1 MKHQT
6 AGIFLTTAALA
17 LISGC
22 GKSGK
27 VTATTAKE
35 YTLAQL
41 DSIGRAYKPT
51 IGTYGGTI
59 NLPLA
64 SDPDGFCPALSSS
77 GYSQDVMGYI
87 YEGLIT
93 TDPVTLEYKPNLAE
107 SWVVSENG
115 LVWTFKLRQDVL
127 FSDSVKMT
135 ADDVLFTFNDVIYN
149 EKLRSPLNYN
159 FRVNDKKIA
168 ITKIDDYTV
177 QFTLPE
183 PFAPFLT
190 VAGVS
195 IMPKHKYG
203 KAAADGTL
211 EATLSNGAKPEDV
224 VGTGPFILKK
234 VELGQRILLER
245 NPLYRKSDSAG
256 NKLPYLDAV
265 NLVIVKEPNQQMLKF
280 KSGEI
285 DQLVI
290 QGSDYPI
297 LKPMELEKNFSVLR
311 VGPSWYDPFFTF
323 NQNNQVDE
331 KGKPYL
337 DPKKQKWFRTKEFR
351 QACAA
356 AISYDEI
363 QKIIYNGLAYP
374 PAGVWG
380 THKGKF
386 HNTEARHYNFDP
398 KLADSLLTSIGMIDR
413 NGDGVREDSEGNQV
427 EFTLTTSAGVKLI
440 EDTYSIVRKDLE
452 NLGIKVHLDLI
463 EFNTLIER
471 TSNTFNWDVVAFA
484 MGGINDPHFGKSSW
498 CSNSFRYNENPQR
511 KTEAGEEISKEDRD
525 YEKRIIEIFEKA
537 ATEMDVTKR
546 KALYDEWQQ
555 IEMEQCHTVYMPLK
569 EVILGIQNRFGNI
582 QLTGNLGYLQSIIH
596 NVDEIYVLKK

>member
-1 MKHQT
+1 MKHQV
-6 AGIFLTTAALA
+6 AGIIVATATLT

-27 VTATTAKE
+27 KNTSISHE
-35 YTLAQL
+35 YSLAQL

-51 IGTYGGTI
+51 VGTYGGTI

-107 SWVVSENG
+107 SWVVSEDG
-115 LVWTFKLRQDVL
+115 LIWTFKLRQDVL
-127 FSDSVKMT
+127 FSDSVKMS

-159 FRVNDKKIA
+159 FRVNEKKIEV
-168 ITKIDDYTV
+168 TKIDQYTV
-177 QFTLPE
+177 RFTLPE
-183 PFAPFLT
+183 PFAPFLA

-195 IMPKHKYG
+195 IMPKHKYA

-211 EATLSNGAKPEDV
+211 EATLSNGAKPEDI

-245 NPLYRKSDSAG
+245 NPLYRKVDSAG

-265 NLVIVKEPNQQMLKF
+265 SLVIVKEPNQQMLKF

-297 LKPMELEKNFSVLR
+297 LKPLEKEKGFSVLR

-337 DPKKQKWFRTKEFR
+337 DPIKQKWFRTKEFR
-351 QACAA
+351 QACAYA
-356 AISYDEI
+356 VSYEEI

-374 PAGVWG
+374 PAGIWG
-380 THKGKF
+380 AHKGKF
-386 HNTEARHYNFDP
+386 HNPNARSYSFNA
-398 KLADSLLTSIGMIDR
+398 KMADSLLTSIGMIDR
-413 NGDGVREDSEGNQV
+413 NGDGVREDSDGNPV

-440 EDTYSIVRKDLE
+440 EDTYSIVRKDLQ
-452 NLGIKVHLDLI
+452 NIGIKVHLDLI

-498 CSNSFRYNENPQR
+498 SSNSFRYNENPQR
-511 KTEAGEEISKEDRD
+511 KKDDGAQIPKNDRD
-525 YEKRIIEIFEKA
+525 YELSINTIFEKA
-537 ATEMDVTKR
+537 ATEMDVAKR
-546 KALYDEWQQ
+546 TALYAEWQM

-569 EVILGIQNRFGNI
+569 EVILGVKNRFGNI
-582 QLTGNLGYLQSIIH
+582 HYTANLGYLQSITH
-596 NVDEIYVLKK
+596 NIDEIFILK